1 MPEREIVITEADLQR
16 LLQAFRRGL
25 QPLTL
30 DELVAILRKRDSP
43 RAEIAG
49 CGADF
54 VLPFCSTRSSSES
67 ANA

>member
-30 DELVAILRKRDSP
+30 DELVAILRKR
-43 RAEIAG
+43 
-49 CGADF
+49 
-54 VLPFCSTRSSSES
+54 
-67 ANA
+67 